1 MVSCRNETTRSIV
14 SRQGATGVIPEGV
27 DVVGESLR
35 DVAGLG
41 QSSEARQV
49 QLQRVLA
56 LAVLVHLEVIP
67 ASGTCE

>member
-1 MVSCRNETTRSIV
+1 
-14 SRQGATGVIPEGV
+14 
-27 DVVGESLR
+27 LR